1 MMAYKVFDAHA
12 DTLLT
17 LTEKDALENF
27 GGMVNGEMLRTFP
40 GYIQVFAAFASEK
53 YKNPLARAVEIAD
66 IFYRETEKCGM
77 VQILGGEALDR
88 TIEEGGVGAILS
100 MEDGRGLCGSLSA
113 LRMLYRLGFRL
124 ITLTWN
130 GENEL
135 GQGAVGSEG
144 KGLTPFGKEV
154 VSEMNRLGMMVDVS
168 HLSEKGFWDTIEIS
182 KKPIIA
188 SHSNAK
194 AICDHPRNL
203 SDEQIRALIKN
214 GGGIGINFYTV
225 FLNGTEKADITDV
238 IRHIEHM
245 LSLGGEDALGLGS
258 DFDGIGTA
266 PEGLGTAR
274 GMHLLFD
281 ALARLGYKE
290 ELIEKIAYKNFVRIF
305 KSVFRGE

>member
-1 MMAYKVFDAHA
+1 MTFKVFDAHC
-12 DTLLT
+12 DTLTNLSKN
-17 LTEKDALENF
+17 ERLENF
-27 GGMVNGEMLRTFP
+27 GGMVSGEMLRAYP
-40 GYIQVFAAFASEK
+40 AYVQVFAAYLNAE
-53 YKNPLARAVEIAD
+53 YENPLARAMEIAD
-66 IFYRETEKCGM
+66 VFYRETAKCGM
-77 VQILGGEALDR
+77 VPILNGETLSK

-100 MEDGRGLCGSLSA
+100 MEDGRGLCGSLSV

-168 HLSEKGFWDTIEIS
+168 HLSERGFWDTMEIT
-182 KKPIIA
+182 KKPTIA

-225 FLNGTEKADITDV
+225 FLNGTEKAEISDV
-238 IRHIEHM
+238 IRHIEHI
-245 LSLGGEDALGLGS
+245 LSLGGADALGLGS

-274 GMHLLFD
+274 GMQLLFD

-305 KSVFRGE
+305 KSAFSAE